1 MAQPG
6 LRLRHL
12 VFRGPHREAAGLEFG
27 PGLNVL
33 YGASEAGK
41 SFGVQA
47 IDFMLGGRPPL
58 RDLPERAGYDRIY
71 LGVETLAGEQFTLSR
86 SVEGGA
92 FIAFE
97 GSHQNEPPE
106 GVAKTELADQH
117 NEKNVSN
124 LSMYLL
130 SRCALDG
137 KRVRRNKYG
146 ETYSLSFRHL
156 ARLLIVDET
165 EIIAQ
170 RSPLSDGNLVADTPN
185 FATFKLLLT
194 GRG

>member
-1 MAQPG
+1 MMAQPG

-71 LGVETLAGEQFTLSR
+71 LGVETFGRVKLDILR
-86 SVEGGA
+86 SV
-92 FIAFE
+92 
-97 GSHQNEPPE
+97 
-106 GVAKTELADQH
+106 
-117 NEKNVSN
+117 SN
-124 LSMYLL
+124 CSQP
-130 SRCALDG
+130 S
-137 KRVRRNKYG
+137 VRSVKMN
-146 ETYSLSFRHL
+146 
-156 ARLLIVDET
+156 
-165 EIIAQ
+165 
-170 RSPLSDGNLVADTPN
+170 GN
-185 FATFKLLLT
+185 
-194 GRG
+194 